1 MRLSSEFRF
10 VFVLL
15 FFCISLPNAKAD
27 INDICVNATYQC
39 LVDDVPPNGDVIGL
53 SIGIDYTSTTGE
65 QIDCVTLTLP
75 PGWTYVSGSEVGTNS
90 DADGNYITD
99 TGNGVTFGTAGFC
112 PGGGSGNSSLGA
124 ANISIIIS
132 VIAPPT
138 WTPGD
143 CNAEGDGD
151 IIAGITWDYAG
162 DGTGEA
168 SPSTPG
174 NNGGSAIT
182 FDVVDASTCT
192 GVPDAGT
199 VMQLDTIVC
208 PTEPVTFD
216 VGPITLDGCGEGY
229 FIQFE
234 DALGGTGGPNGPFQL
249 VLPAPPPYT
258 LDAGLNGALSDNG
271 FPPLEGTWCL
281 FGVVGNAVNQ
291 ACSITDFDMC
301 ITFLP
306 VTDPT
311 CQALTCSGI
320 LDGFTQTCEGIIPG
334 INCSLD
340 DNLAD
345 STYMPAFEFFFE
357 TDGSTTGDGIISAA
371 SGYTTGQEIFDNI
384 NSGAPGEVIFFGNP
398 GDCSFVPFPTN
409 SRCQPVTL
417 DVYVVP
423 VEYDSTGTTSMA
435 INLTCAIETIT
446 VTIEPSQEL
455 LTIMELDGDCNTI
468 AGALIGFDR
477 GDGAGGPP
485 DGDLF
490 DPEDRICSSTGGTLP
505 DLYPCGTG
513 INTAGI
519 PTMTAAD
526 VAQMFFSPSIECF
539 TDINFTAEAICQT
552 PACPPCDVE
561 APTLT
566 LIETT
571 CPDGSTGAPL
581 SLDITGGTTNPG
593 EITEYFLSSF
603 SNGTVTNFITST
615 QAEGV
620 PEGQPQG
627 GQICINVITYVQAEL
642 DAIMAQT
649 NVDCAFELFPALG
662 VPTSGATFEGIYDA
676 VVDFGFPDPTVSDFE
691 AWVAGMNGG
700 PGLGGTSD
708 IDAILGNDITCP
720 NTPPFCYELNT
731 LCFTVP
737 EYVTCQPCKPL
748 DLTINFDAQP
758 QQTTWEITDA
768 GGAVMFSGGP
778 YNNPADN
785 GGTVVESVC
794 LPDGCYDLTFFD
806 AANDGMCPR
815 RISTITSIGS
825 ASIGIGGVSNG
836 IPRQGAVMCGNYNL
850 SCPSD
855 GTTFASGGGRFG
867 TSEINNF
874 CLPIVP
880 LIHQDDNAYQ
890 LGATDDHTPQMRLL
904 PNVAKDKMTLYYTL
918 QTKSDIHIQIM
929 DISGKIVQQHI
940 RNPYD
945 ASELELTVSDL
956 NEGFYFVQL
965 ISGDVNMVQKF
976 IKQ

>member
-151 IIAGITWDYAG
+151 IIAAITWDYVG
-162 DGTGEA
+162 DGTGEVGA
-168 SPSTPG
+168 TISGVNGEIPTPFD
-174 NNGGSAIT
+174 IT
-182 FDVVDASTCT
+182 DGVSCTFEVIPVDATAIIACPQEIVPLGLNTNLELRCT
-192 GVPDAGT
+192 DVFS
-199 VMQLDTIVC
+199 LL
-208 PTEPVTFD
+208 FD
-216 VGPITLDGCGEGY
+216 DS
-229 FIQFE
+229 F
-234 DALGGTGGPNGPFQL
+234 GGTGGLAGGFNLTPVP
-249 VLPAPPPYT
+249 
-258 LDAGLNGALSDNG
+258 LDYFFDADLNGILSLNG
-271 FPPLEGTWCL
+271 LPPLSGTWCITGTVTSVDIVCATTEQICIAYL
-281 FGVVGNAVNQ
+281 DKNAPNCQ
-291 ACSITDFDMC
+291 N
-301 ITFLP
+301 L
-306 VTDPT
+306 PT
-311 CQALTCSGI
+311 CTADFGSFTEDCDFVFPDSNCMLDQLISPGGI
-320 LDGFTQTCEGIIPG
+320 AAYEIF
-334 INCSLD
+334 
-340 DNLAD
+340 
-345 STYMPAFEFFFE
+345 YE
-357 TDGSTTGDGIISAA
+357 TNGDGSAGLISAV
-371 SGYTTGQEIFDNI
+371 SGYATGQDILNNL
-384 NSGAPGEVIFFGNP
+384 NSGVTGEVILFGLP
-398 GDCSFVPFPTN
+398 GDCNAIPKAESFTCVPATINVYLVPIEYNAAGNPIAISPT
-409 SRCQPVTL
+409 C
-417 DVYVVP
+417 P
-423 VEYDSTGTTSMA
+423 VEIISIRFD
-435 INLTCAIETIT
+435 
-446 VTIEPSQEL
+446 PSQES
-455 LTIMELDGDCNTI
+455 LTYIENPGNCDTPATI
-468 AGALIGFDR
+468 SIGFDL
-477 GDGAGGPP
+477 GGGGPGGDEA
-485 DGDLF
+485 DGDLD
-490 DPEDRICSSTGGTLP
+490 DPSDILCNVVESPIPSSF
-505 DLYPCGTG
+505 PCG
-513 INTAGI
+513 ISNTENT
-519 PTMTAAD
+519 PPLTATELANLLGFANPDCYTD
-526 VAQMFFSPSIECF
+526 VAI
-539 TDINFTAEAICQT
+539 TAETVCLAT
-552 PACPPCDVE
+552 PCPPCDAE
-561 APTLT
+561 TPTLA
-566 LIETT
+566 IIQTT

-581 SLDITGGTTNPG
+581 SLVASGGTSNAG
-593 EITEYFLSSF
+593 EITEYIYSD
-603 SNGTVTNFITST
+603 ST
-615 QAEGV
+615 GMVSGFTTLAQAQASVEGFA
-620 PEGQPQG
+620 PEDEV
-627 GQICINVITYVQAEL
+627 CLNVITYVQAEL
-642 DAIMAQT
+642 DAIIAQT
-649 NVDCAFELFPALG
+649 DFCLSGLLSAFG
-662 VPTSGATFEGIYDA
+662 VPTTGATFQGIYDA
-676 VVDFGFPDPTVSDFE
+676 LSNSIGVQPTINDFE
-691 AWVAGMNGG
+691 TLVLGMNGG

-708 IDAILGNDITCP
+708 LDFLLPGAGLTCSDV
-720 NTPPFCYELNT
+720 PPFCYQLNT
-731 LCFTVP
+731 ICITGA
-737 EYVTCQPCKPL
+737 EYVTCDTDCKPL
-748 DLTINFDAQP
+748 DLTINFDDQP

-880 LIHQDDNAYQ
+880 LIHQDDSVYQ
-890 LGATDDHTPQMRLL
+890 LDATDDHTPQMRLL
-904 PNVAKDKMTLYYTL
+904 PNVVKDKMTLYYTL
-918 QTKSDIHIQIM
+918 QTESDIHIRIM

-945 ASELELTVSDL
+945 TSELELTVSDL

-965 ISGDVNMVQKF
+965 ISGDVNMVKKF
-976 IKQ
+976 VKR